1 MIEPFFFGP
10 RKAFACYQPASD
22 LSSTELLVICP
33 PFFDEYRRCY
43 RAIADL
49 ANACSDKGMHVI
61 RIDYSGT
68 GESLGDLSQ
77 FTAADWVDDIYS
89 VIEEGIAL
97 TGAQSVV
104 LVGVRFGATMAV
116 QCKHPAI
123 SRFVLWDPI
132 ASGKEYLEWLSGVDK
147 ELEDR
152 HRWLARQVRQKA
164 EMISFE
170 NFKLG
175 EELQRSISGLV
186 LRSVGDVSDHI
197 HVVTTDKSVAE
208 KNPYTHCQFP
218 GFEYD
223 WPSFHEGNFHPKSV
237 LASIAL
243 MVLEK

>member
-10 RKAFACYQPASD
+10 RKAFACYQAASD
-22 LSSTELLVICP
+22 LSSTELLVVCP

-61 RIDYSGT
+61 RLDYSGT
-68 GESLGDLSQ
+68 GESQGELSEY
-77 FTAADWVDDIYS
+77 TATDWIDDIYS
-89 VIEEGIAL
+89 AIEEGVAL

-104 LVGVRFGATMAV
+104 LVGVRFGATLAV

-123 SRFVLWDPI
+123 TRFVLWDPI
-132 ASGKEYLEWLSGVDK
+132 ASGKVYLRWLSSVNK

-152 HRWLARQVRQKA
+152 HRWLARQVRQKP

-175 EELQRSISGLV
+175 EELQRSISALT
-186 LRSVGDVSDHI
+186 LRDAGDMSDRTY
-197 HVVTTDKSVAE
+197 VVTTDKSVAE
-208 KNPYTHCQFP
+208 GNLYKNCKFP
-218 GFEYD
+218 GLEYG
-223 WPSFHEGNFHPKSV
+223 WPSFHEGNFHPKPI